1 MGRSRLEKR
10 IWGQYT
16 MEVSDYHGEN
26 GIFTADEYCNV
37 CDDKGKT
44 QIFQELMPSIIMCE

>member
-1 MGRSRLEKR
+1 
-10 IWGQYT
+10 

-37 CDDKGKT
+37 CDDKGKP
-44 QIFQELMPSIIMCE
+44 QIFQELTPSIIMCEENVQLKNIFS